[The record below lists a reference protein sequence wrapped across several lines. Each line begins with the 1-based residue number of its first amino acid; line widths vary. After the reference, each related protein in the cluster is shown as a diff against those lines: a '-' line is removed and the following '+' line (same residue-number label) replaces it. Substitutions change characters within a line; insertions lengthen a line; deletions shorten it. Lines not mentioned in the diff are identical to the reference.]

1 MKQYTKGVEDAQRL
15 IDLKET
21 QNPQGDP
28 GNNRKG
34 GKPMPDPKK
43 DRHIQP
49 DVPIPGEGED
59 FDDEFSEE
67 DDEAFDPDRFSED
80 DPREDR

>member
-43 DRHIQP
+43 EKHINPDMPAPGEVEDVDDAFLEEDEDIFNPDRHN
-49 DVPIPGEGED
+49 
-59 FDDEFSEE
+59 
-67 DDEAFDPDRFSED
+67 ED

>member
-1 MKQYTKGVEDAQRL
+1 MKEYTKGVEDAQRIL
-15 IDLKET
+15 ALKET
-21 QNPQGDP
+21 QPPNLGE
-28 GNNRKG
+28 NRKG